1 MLSTIKLILQLIPI
15 ILEIIKAVEAQIP
28 ESGMGKEKLQFVKDV
43 LMSTIPQVEEIL
55 GMVEKIVSSAVTLY
69 NSTGV
74 FKKS

>member
-1 MLSTIKLILQLIPI
+1 MLSTIKLILQIIPI
-15 ILEIIKAVEAQIP
+15 ILEIIKAVESQIP
-28 ESGMGKEKLQFVKDV
+28 ESGMGKEKLQFIKDV

-55 GMVEKIVSSAVTLY
+55 GVVEKIVSSAVTLY

>member
-15 ILEIIKAVEAQIP
+15 ILEIIKAVEDQIP
-28 ESGMGKEKLQFVKDV
+28 ESGMGKEKLQFIKEV
-43 LMSTIPQVEEIL
+43 LMSAIPQVEEIWS
-55 GMVEKIVSSAVTLY
+55 MVEKIVSSAVTLY

>member
-28 ESGMGKEKLQFVKDV
+28 ESGMGKEKLQFIKDV
-43 LMSTIPQVEEIL
+43 LISTIPKVEEIL
-55 GMVEKIVSSAVTLY
+55 GVVEKIVSSAVTLY